1 MKFDAVSDTYR
12 VPFGYIKGSADV
24 LIIKA
29 GKGGDYHGYDNK
41 YLRIATLLNQK
52 HGYTVICISNP
63 VDVNDVAYD
72 LEIISCVKTQL
83 GIDEA
88 KLCFMGASDG
98 AVKGL
103 LLLSSGIEIR
113 EMLLINMPLMV
124 NFYKTVARLSSSP
137 KTSITLVIGESDPSF
152 SYVPFLKLKNISNL
166 DIKTVPGADH
176 NFAGMLD
183 EMIEMCVS
191 FFD

>member
-1 MKFDAVSDTYR
+1 
-12 VPFGYIKGSADV
+12 
-24 LIIKA
+24 
-29 GKGGDYHGYDNK
+29 
-41 YLRIATLLNQK
+41 
-52 HGYTVICISNP
+52 
-63 VDVNDVAYD
+63 
-72 LEIISCVKTQL
+72 
-83 GIDEA
+83 
-88 KLCFMGASDG
+88 MGASDG

-103 LLLSSGIEIR
+103 LLLSSGIEIKK
-113 EMLLINMPLMV
+113 MLLINMPLMV

-137 KTSITLVIGESDPSF
+137 KTSITLVIGERDPSF
-152 SYVPFLKLKNISNL
+152 SYVPFLKLKNIPNL